1 MFVVREMIGRIS
13 VPERLQAL
21 FVLMVVVVAPAAI
34 TWSKGQ
40 RLVFA
45 LGFVLPGI
53 IWIVAAL
60 RLARPSSWWA
70 CRFYGPRKMQRAID
84 RFGPVAS

>member
-1 MFVVREMIGRIS
+1 

-21 FVLMVVVVAPAAI
+21 FVLIVVVVIPAVI

-45 LGFVLPGI
+45 LGFLLPGMV
-53 IWIVAAL
+53 WIVATF

-70 CRFYGPRKMQRAID
+70 RRFYGPRKMQRAMD
-84 RFGPVAS
+84 RFGFVAS

>member
-1 MFVVREMIGRIS
+1 

-21 FVLMVVVVAPAAI
+21 FVLIVVVIVPAAV

-45 LGFVLPGI
+45 LGFLLPGI
-53 IWIVAAL
+53 VWIVAAL
-60 RLARPSSWWA
+60 RLAHPSSWWA
-70 CRFYGPRKMQRAID
+70 RRFYGPRKMQRAKD